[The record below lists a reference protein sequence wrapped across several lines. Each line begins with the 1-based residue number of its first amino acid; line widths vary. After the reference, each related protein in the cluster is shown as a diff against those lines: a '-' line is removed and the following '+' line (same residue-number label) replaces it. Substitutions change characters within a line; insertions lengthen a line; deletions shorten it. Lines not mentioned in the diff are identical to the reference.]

1 MMLVMIYVDDLILAC
16 NDVNL
21 LVLTK
26 RALSKPFEISD
37 LGELKFCLVMEFK
50 RDGKSCI
57 YRCDAT

>member
-26 RALSKPFEISD
+26 RALSKRFEISD
-37 LGELKFCLVMEFK
+37 LGELKFCL
-50 RDGKSCI
+50 GI
-57 YRCDAT
+57 